1 MAYAVTY
8 MRSIL
13 GSIPFL
19 VKLYA
24 LFFCRYLFLAPP
36 PPPPPPPRI
45 FHAGDPFLRASG
57 CFCDIFLVLLIYFC
71 VFLLFHI
78 KKLHRIVEQQ
88 VAIK

>member
-1 MAYAVTY
+1 MAYAVAY

-24 LFFCRYLFLAPP
+24 LFFCRYLF
-36 PPPPPPPRI
+36 